1 MLCCVVLC
9 CVVLCCVV
17 LCCVVLCCV
26 VLCCVVLCCV
36 VWCGVVWCGVVC
48 VVCCVLCVVCC
59 VALRCVAN
67 VELQNYRI
75 ATATVAFSPNFIL
88 HIGVDTD
95 AIIMIIA
102 ARSNKQRQ
110 EILQKYQS
118 MYEKVIPVNL

>member
-1 MLCCVVLC
+1 VLCCVVLRCVALRCVALRCVALRCVALCCVVLC

-26 VLCCVVLCCV
+26 VLCC
-36 VWCGVVWCGVVC
+36 
-48 VVCCVLCVVCC
+48 
-59 VALRCVAN
+59 RTN

-75 ATATVAFSPNFIL
+75 ATATVAFSPNCIL